1 MTNKFLSVYQIF
13 KFFIIKRLF
22 PFFKGT
28 SIISDMN
35 DFPLLRDLIII
46 LAVGLPITF
55 AFHKL
60 KLPAIIGYLITGVV
74 IGPYGIRLIFEIDAV
89 KTLSEV
95 GVALLLFTIGLEFS
109 LTRMTR
115 NIKTIVGSGGIQVV
129 LTIIGILIIAYSAGY
144 SLQQSIFFG
153 FLISLSSTAIVL
165 KMYADRGEIDSP
177 HGKFSVGILLFQ
189 DLCVVP
195 MILLIPV
202 LAGAGDA
209 SLEVIGMTLLK
220 AVAALLVIFF
230 ASRLLVP
237 TLLHQVVKLKSR
249 EFLLLFVVLLCL
261 GTAWLTQYFGLSLA
275 MGAFIAG
282 LIISE
287 SEYSNQVVVEI
298 LPFRDFFSSIFFI
311 SIGMLLKIYYLSD
324 HLIYLLCLTAGIV
337 LLKILLTLISVV
349 LFQKSLRIAF
359 ISALR
364 LAQIGEFSFLLAEA
378 GLRLQLI
385 GNDDFQTFL
394 ISAILSMIAAPLLIN
409 VSYNLSLKLQSLFSA
424 PEKGW
429 GEGEGSAMNNHVIIA
444 GYGLNGRSL
453 TQVLKETRIS
463 YIVIEINTERINA
476 GKSAG
481 IPISYGDVTSKEIL
495 HKAGIERAKIIV
507 FAISDPLS
515 IRRGIHI
522 ARQMNPNIHII
533 ARTLYASEVED
544 LMGLGANQV
553 IPMDFE
559 TSVEI
564 FSRVLKEYNIPG
576 NLISRYVGMIRMDGY
591 GMFRGLSIS
600 HEKLKDLYNYLLM
613 TTTENYLITE
623 DSTAKGKNLK
633 ELDLRHKT
641 GAVIIAIVRKGEV
654 KVNPDPNLKI
664 EPGDLLI
671 ILGSHAQLDKA
682 MNLLSSI

>member
-1 MTNKFLSVYQIF
+1 
-13 KFFIIKRLF
+13 
-22 PFFKGT
+22 
-28 SIISDMN
+28 MN

-46 LAVGLPITF
+46 LAVALPITF
-55 AFHKL
+55 AFHKM
-60 KLPAIIGYLITGVV
+60 KLPAIAGYLVTGIV
-74 IGPYGIRLIFEIDAV
+74 IGPYGIRLIFEMEAV

-95 GVALLLFTIGLEFS
+95 GVALLLFTVGLEFS

-129 LTIIGILIIAYSAGY
+129 LTILGVLTIAYSAGY
-144 SLQQSIFFG
+144 SLQQSFFFG

-165 KMYADRGEIDSP
+165 KMYTDRGEIDSP

-202 LAGAGDA
+202 LAGAGDT
-209 SLEVIGMTLLK
+209 SLKVIVLTLLK
-220 AVAALLVIFF
+220 AVIAMSVIFF

-237 TLLHQVVKLKSR
+237 TLLNQVVKLKSR

-287 SEYSNQVVVEI
+287 SEYSSQVVVEI

-324 HLIYLLCLTAGIV
+324 HLIYLMLLTTGIIIFKIV
-337 LLKILLTLISVV
+337 LTLVSVV

-385 GNDDFQTFL
+385 GNDDFQNFL
-394 ISAILSMIAAPLLIN
+394 VSAILSMITAPLLIH
-409 VSYNLSLKLQSLFSA
+409 VSYNLSLKLQSLFSVS
-424 PEKGW
+424 KTGW
-429 GEGEGSAMNNHVIIA
+429 GEGEGKEMNEHVIIA

-476 GKSAG
+476 GKAAG
-481 IPISYGDVTSKEIL
+481 VQMMYGDITSKEIL

-515 IRRGIHI
+515 IRSGINI
-522 ARQMNPNIHII
+522 ARQMSPHIHII

-544 LMGLGANQV
+544 LMSLGANQV

-576 NLISRYVGMIRMDGY
+576 NLINRYVDMIRMDGY
-591 GMFRGLSIS
+591 GMLRGLSIS
-600 HEKLKDLYNYLLM
+600 HEKLKDLYKYLLM
-613 TTTENYLITE
+613 TTTENYLVTG
-623 DSTAKGKNLK
+623 DSTAKEKSLK

-654 KVNPDPNLKI
+654 KVNPDPDLQI
-664 EPGDLLI
+664 ETGDLLI
-671 ILGSHAQLDKA
+671 LLGSHAQLNRA
-682 MNLLSSI
+682 LNLLSAKI

>member
-1 MTNKFLSVYQIF
+1 
-13 KFFIIKRLF
+13 
-22 PFFKGT
+22 
-28 SIISDMN
+28 MN

-46 LAVGLPITF
+46 LAVALPITF

-60 KLPAIIGYLITGVV
+60 KLPAIVGYLVTGIV

-95 GVALLLFTIGLEFS
+95 GVALLLFTVGLEFS

-129 LTIIGILIIAYSAGY
+129 LTILGVLTIAYLTGY
-144 SLQQSIFFG
+144 SLQQSLFFG

-202 LAGAGDA
+202 ISGAGDT
-209 SLEVIGMTLLK
+209 SFEVISLTLLK
-220 AVAALLVIFF
+220 AVVALATIFF

-237 TLLHQVVKLKSR
+237 TLLHQAVKLKSR
-249 EFLLLFVVLLCL
+249 EFLLLFVVLLCM

-287 SEYSNQVVVEI
+287 SEYSSQVVVEV

-324 HLIYLLCLTAGIV
+324 HLIYLLCLTAGII
-337 LLKILLTLISVV
+337 LLKIVLTLVSVV

-378 GLRLQLI
+378 GMRLQLI
-385 GNDDFQTFL
+385 GNDDFQNFL
-394 ISAILSMIAAPLLIN
+394 ISAILSMITAPLLIN
-409 VSYNLSLKLQSLFSA
+409 VSYNLSLRLQSFFTAS
-424 PEKGW
+424 ETKW
-429 GEGEGSAMNNHVIIA
+429 GEGEGKEMNEHVIIA

-453 TQVLKETRIS
+453 GQVLKETRIS

-476 GKSAG
+476 GKAAG
-481 IPISYGDVTSKEIL
+481 VQMMYGDITSKEIL
-495 HKAGIERAKIIV
+495 HKAGIEKAKIIV

-544 LMGLGANQV
+544 LMSLGANQV

-564 FSRVLKEYNIPG
+564 FSRVLKEYSIPG
-576 NLISRYVGMIRMDGY
+576 NLINRYVDMIRMDGY
-591 GMFRGLSIS
+591 GMLRGLSIS
-600 HEKLKDLYNYLLM
+600 HEKLKDLYKYLLM
-613 TTTENYLITE
+613 TTTENYLVAE
-623 DSTAKGKNLK
+623 DSTAKEKSLK
-633 ELDLRHKT
+633 GLDLRHKT
-641 GAVIIAIVRKGEV
+641 GAVIIAIVRRGEV
-654 KVNPDPNLKI
+654 KVNPDPDLQI
-664 EPGDLLI
+664 EIGDLLI
-671 ILGSHAQLDKA
+671 LLGSHAQLNKA
-682 MNLLSSI
+682 INLLSAKN